1 VPAAPP
7 PAFTSG
13 PRSRPVGMNRLD
25 RHVFSRTG
33 VRLLIVL
40 VGINDV
46 KPGRKL
52 TVDDFSAAYRTIR
65 DAAARQCRWST
76 WPAR

>member
-1 VPAAPP
+1 
-7 PAFTSG
+7 
-13 PRSRPVGMNRLD
+13 MNRLD

-46 KPGRKL
+46 EPGRKR
-52 TVDDFSAAYRTIR
+52 TVDNFSAAYRTNL
-65 DAAARQCRWST
+65 
-76 WPAR
+76 